1 MTDEDKF
8 IVSVQDFI
16 TSRGK
21 KRGINLD
28 TSGTFEEFYDRM
40 SDLQHETLLHRV
52 RKLEKDLGLEPVQVE
67 GETKEE
73 RIKFMQDLFNKCK
86 LNNKI

>member
-21 KRGINLD
+21 KRGIPLD
-28 TSGTFEEFYDRM
+28 TSGTFEEFHDRM
-40 SDLQHETLLHRV
+40 SDLQHGTLLQSIQ
-52 RKLEKDLGLEPVQVE
+52 KLEKELGLDPVQVE

-73 RIKFMQDLFNKCK
+73 RIKFMQDLFKK
-86 LNNKI
+86 YKQ

>member
-21 KRGINLD
+21 KKGIPLD
-28 TSGTFEEFYDRM
+28 TSGTFEEFHDRI
-40 SDLQHETLLHRV
+40 SDLQHETLLQGIQ
-52 RKLEKDLGLEPVQVE
+52 KLEKELGLEPIQVE

-73 RIKFMQDLFNKCK
+73 RIKFMQDLFKQYNLTKG
-86 LNNKI
+86 

>member
-1 MTDEDKF
+1 MTEEYKF

-21 KRGINLD
+21 KRGVPLD
-28 TSGTFEEFYDRM
+28 TSGTFEEFHDRM
-40 SDLQHETLLHRV
+40 SDLQLETLIQGIQ
-52 RKLEKDLGLEPVQVE
+52 KLEKELGLEPVQVE

-73 RIKFMQDLFNKCK
+73 RIKFMHDLFKK
-86 LNNKI
+86 YK